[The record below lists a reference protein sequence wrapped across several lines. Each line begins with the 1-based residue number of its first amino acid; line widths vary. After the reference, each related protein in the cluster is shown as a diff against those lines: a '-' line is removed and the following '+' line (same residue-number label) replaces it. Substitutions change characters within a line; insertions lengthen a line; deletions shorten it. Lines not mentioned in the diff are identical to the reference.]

1 MTQEDGTDLRPT
13 KLKIA
18 GLKEPIVWIKD
29 EKDNEPVGWMAG
41 IGIEGLIP
49 DLFKGYKHKYT
60 RELISPDG
68 QIVNTGILSQA
79 PGYLGTSTTV
89 AVGGRGLSSGTYTVR
104 VWADNGEEDNMT
116 LIVPDYETYLTKVK
130 QQEELKKSQ
139 TAPLDQ
145 QAKNVIKNSEL
156 QFVNEVYLKEDNGA
170 ISLTVEQKDESK
182 YSVVL
187 KDPSE
192 VPYINRVI
200 IDDKTIEMVRRS
212 VSIWGDKINQFAEKY
227 LKDDRKE
234 IELFNDIVTLA
245 KCLSTLP
252 DECLSLIKSSGATYL
267 LHNRIM
273 AQIMSEYSSIGFHL
287 RPTSNKHTGPKIHD
301 FDALGYNTVYKC
313 EVKTIQSI
321 GELEHR
327 SLGGYR
333 LTDAS
338 YKSVISAIRDDLED
352 AEKGGNTDVI
362 VIAPWSY
369 RINAL
374 LRVYFKRELLLFP
387 PLPSSNLTILILTSD
402 HVFEDYYVSLPSDH
416 ALSMLETALSY
427 IQVFGIWPLIQV
439 PVREGLTIQASTAPR
454 VGSVAGYSFSPPKES
469 G

>member
-1 MTQEDGTDLRPT
+1 
-13 KLKIA
+13 
-18 GLKEPIVWIKD
+18 
-29 EKDNEPVGWMAG
+29 
-41 IGIEGLIP
+41 
-49 DLFKGYKHKYT
+49 
-60 RELISPDG
+60 
-68 QIVNTGILSQA
+68 
-79 PGYLGTSTTV
+79 
-89 AVGGRGLSSGTYTVR
+89 
-104 VWADNGEEDNMT
+104 
-116 LIVPDYETYLTKVK
+116 
-130 QQEELKKSQ
+130 
-139 TAPLDQ
+139 
-145 QAKNVIKNSEL
+145 
-156 QFVNEVYLKEDNGA
+156 
-170 ISLTVEQKDESK
+170 
-182 YSVVL
+182 
-187 KDPSE
+187 
-192 VPYINRVI
+192 
-200 IDDKTIEMVRRS
+200 
-212 VSIWGDKINQFAEKY
+212 
-227 LKDDRKE
+227 
-234 IELFNDIVTLA
+234 
-245 KCLSTLP
+245 
-252 DECLSLIKSSGATYL
+252 
-267 LHNRIM
+267 M

-369 RINAL
+369 KISAL
-374 LRVYFKRELLLFP
+374 LRVYFKRGLLLFP
-387 PLPSSNLTILILTSD
+387 PPPSSNLTILILTSD

-427 IQVFGIWPLIQV
+427 IQVFGISPLIQV